1 MLRDALLVGVKDL
14 RIEWRSRV
22 LTNQVAP
29 FTLLIVVL
37 FGFALDAN
45 TATLR
50 DTAPGLF
57 WVAVMLVAVLAVQ
70 RAGAIETADNAQQRM
85 LLSDLDPAAI
95 FLGKAG
101 ALAVQ
106 LLVLEVLLTAAVI
119 VLFDISVGEPGLMV
133 VSAVVATV
141 AIAAAGTLYGVLA
154 VGLGARETLLPI
166 LLLPVLAPVLISATR
181 TFGDAFDRVDAD
193 GWAWLG
199 LLGTFAAI
207 YVVIGM
213 LAYGVLLEET

>member
-1 MLRDALLVGVKDL
+1 MLRDALLVAAKDL
-14 RIEWRSRV
+14 RVEWRSRV
-22 LTNQVAP
+22 LINQVAP

-37 FGFALDAN
+37 FGFALDAD

-70 RAGAIETADNAQQRM
+70 RGAAIEAADDTQQRI
-85 LLSDLDPAAI
+85 LLSDLDPAAV
-95 FLGKAG
+95 FLGKAAG
-101 ALAVQ
+101 LFVQ
-106 LLVLEVLLTAAVI
+106 LLVLEVMLTAAVV
-119 VLFDISVGEPGLMV
+119 VLFDVSVGEPLLMV
-133 VSAVVATV
+133 ASSVVATI
-141 AIAAAGTLYGVLA
+141 AIASAGTLYGVLA
-154 VGLGARETLLPI
+154 VGLGVRETLLPI

-199 LLGTFAAI
+199 LLGTFAVI
-207 YVVIGM
+207 YVMIGM
-213 LAYGVLLEET
+213 LAYGVLLEES

>member
-1 MLRDALLVGVKDL
+1 MLRDAWLVAAKDL
-14 RIEWRSRV
+14 RVEWRSRI
-22 LTNQVAP
+22 LINQVAP

-45 TATLR
+45 TTTLR

-70 RAGAIETADNAQQRM
+70 RGAAVETADDAQQRM
-85 LLSDLDPAAI
+85 LLSDLDPAAV
-95 FLGKAG
+95 FLGKACG
-101 ALAVQ
+101 LFLQ
-106 LLVLEVLLTAAVI
+106 LLALEVMLTGAVI
-119 VLFDISVGEPGLMV
+119 VLFDVSVGEPLLML

-141 AIAAAGTLYGVLA
+141 AIASAGTLYGVLA
-154 VGLGARETLLPI
+154 VGLGVRETLLPI
-166 LLLPVLAPVLISATR
+166 LLLPVLAPVLIGATR

-199 LLGTFAAI
+199 LLGTFAVI
-207 YVVIGM
+207 YLVIGM
-213 LAYGVLLEET
+213 LAYGVLLEES

>member
-1 MLRDALLVGVKDL
+1 MWRDAKVIAAKDL

-45 TATLR
+45 TTTLR

-70 RAGAIETADNAQQRM
+70 RGAGIEAADNAQQRL
-85 LLSDLDPAAI
+85 LLSDIEPASV
-95 FLGKAG
+95 FLGKAA
-101 ALAVQ
+101 ALCIQ
-106 LLVLEVLLTAAVI
+106 LLALEVMLTLAVI
-119 VLFDISVGEPGLMV
+119 VLFDVSIGEPLLLV
-133 VSAVVATV
+133 WAAVVATT

-154 VGLGARETLLPI
+154 VGLGVRETLLPI

-199 LLGTFAAI
+199 LLGTFAII
-207 YVVIGM
+207 YLVTGM
-213 LAYGVLLEET
+213 LAYGVLLEES